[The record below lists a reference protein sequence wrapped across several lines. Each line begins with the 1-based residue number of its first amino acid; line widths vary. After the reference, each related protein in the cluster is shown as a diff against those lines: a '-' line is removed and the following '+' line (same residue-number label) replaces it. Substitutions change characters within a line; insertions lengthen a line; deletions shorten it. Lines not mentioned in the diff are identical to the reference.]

1 MLAQISIGI
10 TGCLAILLLQQES
23 AKVKRWAPV
32 VGLVGQPFWLL
43 TAYET
48 QAWGMLFVSCM
59 YTWVWLV
66 GAYLA
71 WRPANTYR
79 QRV

>member
-1 MLAQISIGI
+1 VIGQVI
-10 TGCLAILLLQQES
+10 IGLTGVLAIILLH
-23 AKVKRWAPV
+23 AKRPSVRRWAPT

-43 TAYET
+43 TSYDT
-48 QAWGMLFVSCM
+48 QAWGMLFVSLM

>member
-1 MLAQISIGI
+1 VIGQVI
-10 TGCLAILLLQQES
+10 IGLTGVLAIILLH
-23 AKVKRWAPV
+23 AKRPSVRRWAPT

-43 TAYET
+43 TSYDT
-48 QAWGMLFVSCM
+48 QAWGMLFVSLM

-71 WRPANTYR
+71 WRPANAYR